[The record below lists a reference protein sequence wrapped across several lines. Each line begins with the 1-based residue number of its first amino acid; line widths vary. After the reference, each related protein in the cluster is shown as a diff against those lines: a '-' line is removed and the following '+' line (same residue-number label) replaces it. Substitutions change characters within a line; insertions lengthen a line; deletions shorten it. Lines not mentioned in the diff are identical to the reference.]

1 MIRIINY
8 TSANVLRL
16 LASIIFKLNPN
27 FKVKLKMITFKI
39 VEANKTNIKMPNN
52 LIHSLIIIEDKRYFY
67 HFGIDTYSMFRA
79 FIKNATTKKL
89 EGASTI
95 VQQLIRNL
103 TNDRKIKFSRKINE
117 VLLAAIISNKFSKDE
132 LLCAYLNTYKFNNC
146 VGVASLCLNE
156 NYNLARLSNN
166 EAAQIAARFKY
177 PSITKSNHIK
187 YLKRVR
193 TIEKKQHLTTH
204 LPHEIKT

>member
-1 MIRIINY
+1 
-8 TSANVLRL
+8 
-16 LASIIFKLNPN
+16 
-27 FKVKLKMITFKI
+27 MITYKI
-39 VEANKTNIKMPNN
+39 VEANKSDVKIPKN
-52 LIHSLIIIEDKRYFY
+52 LIQSLILIEDKRYFN

-79 FIKNATTKKL
+79 FLKNTTTKRL

-95 VQQLIRNL
+95 VQQLIRTL
-103 TNDRKIKFSRKINE
+103 TNDRQIKFSRKINE

-132 LLCAYLNTYKFNNC
+132 LLCAYLNTYKFNSC
-146 VGVASLCLNE
+146 VGVPSLCSNE
-156 NYNLARLSNN
+156 SYNFDRLSDN

-193 TIEKKQHLTTH
+193 TIEKKQHLTTPLLH
-204 LPHEIKT
+204 ARKT